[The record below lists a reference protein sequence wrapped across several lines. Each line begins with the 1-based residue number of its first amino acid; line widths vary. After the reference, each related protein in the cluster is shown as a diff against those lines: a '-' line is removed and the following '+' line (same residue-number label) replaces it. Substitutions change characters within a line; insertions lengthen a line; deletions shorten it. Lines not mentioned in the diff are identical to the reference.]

1 MDALAATHAMSV
13 ASQAPQRSA
22 KSAKCSRESVTPVVT
37 TLLTE
42 RSSATSALRQGRRSM
57 SKYGPDHVTVS
68 QAILIL
74 RIALT
79 QERTREGRRNI
90 EMAIELLEALK

>member
-1 MDALAATHAMSV
+1 
-13 ASQAPQRSA
+13 
-22 KSAKCSRESVTPVVT
+22 
-37 TLLTE
+37 
-42 RSSATSALRQGRRSM
+42 M
-57 SKYGPDHVTVS
+57 SKDGPDHVTVS